1 MDKFRPQS
9 SGLQVKEGHQEVDFS
24 VRMIV
29 VSVVFLT
36 IAAALVMVLAVFIMK
51 GLEWWERQN
60 DAQLTPVQEQL
71 NQERATQK
79 QPEGVKPP
87 PDWDERAQQ
96 ENHLERTFPA
106 PRLQYDD
113 ARDMN
118 QLRSAEEERL
128 NSIGKNSDGTVHIP
142 INRAMELLSK
152 EGLPKVSGSFAPNVP
167 IPVEPA
173 RSVLPMSGPTVEPR
187 KAGK

>member
-1 MDKFRPQS
+1 MDEFRPQS

-29 VSVVFLT
+29 VSLVFLT
-36 IAAALVMVLAVFIMK
+36 IGAALVMVLAGAIMK
-51 GLEWWERQN
+51 GLEWWEKQN

-96 ENHLERTFPA
+96 ENHLQKTFPT

-113 ARDMN
+113 VRDMN
-118 QLRSAEEERL
+118 QLRSAVDKHL
-128 NSIGKNSDGTVHIP
+128 NSDGKNADGTVHIP
-142 INRAMELLSK
+142 ITRSMESLSK
-152 EGLPKVSGSFAPNVP
+152 EDLRYASGSFADAVEVM
-167 IPVEPA
+167 VEPA
-173 RSVLPMSGPTVEPR
+173 M
-187 KAGK
+187 